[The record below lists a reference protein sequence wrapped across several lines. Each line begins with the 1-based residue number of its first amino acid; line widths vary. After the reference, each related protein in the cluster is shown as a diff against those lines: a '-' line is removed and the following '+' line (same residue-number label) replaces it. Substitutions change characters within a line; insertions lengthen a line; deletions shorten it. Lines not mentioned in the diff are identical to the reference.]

1 MWNRQTILL
10 SIYIGLISGILLGLF
25 LKLVEKITGILVY
38 TLLLNIDFI
47 PGIGSIKWAEPIEFI
62 FHLLVS
68 IVIGFVFVFLAIKL
82 QISQNFKKLLGLSFL
97 LCLPTFALFFVL
109 SLLAIK
115 EVPVWNDWAAFGYW
129 TIAHL
134 FYVWTI
140 STLFFKLSPSHI
152 DQ

>member
-25 LKLVEKITGILVY
+25 LKLVENLTGILVY

-47 PGIGSIKWAEPIEFI
+47 PGIGSVKWAESIEFVI
-62 FHLLVS
+62 HLLVS
-68 IVIGFVFVFLAIKL
+68 ILIGFVFVFLVIKL
-82 QISQNFKKLLGLSFL
+82 QIGQNIKKLLALSFL

-115 EVPVWNDWAAFGYW
+115 EVPAWNDWTAFGYW
-129 TIAHL
+129 TFAHL

-140 STLFFKLSPSHI
+140 ATLYIKLSPSHI

>member
-10 SIYIGLISGILLGLF
+10 SIYIGLISGILRGLF
-25 LKLVEKITGILVY
+25 LKLVENITGILVY

-47 PGIGSIKWAEPIEFI
+47 PGIGAIKWTEPIEFI

-68 IVIGFVFVFLAIKL
+68 IVIGFVFVFLALKL
-82 QISQNFKKLLGLSFL
+82 QIGQNFKKLLGLSFL
-97 LCLPTFALFFVL
+97 LCIPTFALFFVL

-129 TIAHL
+129 TIGHL
-134 FYVWTI
+134 FYIWLI
-140 STLFFKLSPSHI
+140 PTLYIKLLPSHI